1 MMTQTQA
8 LEAYRVV
15 RSFQWD
21 GWLLAPGGR
30 CRCSCR
36 QDPSSGCQGYVAEGC
51 RCKESTCH
59 CDCGI
64 SPSQY
69 GGDVWL
75 VAPGNPRKQ
84 MMLDHRFAIGD
95 ASLPAMSELLGQEEY
110 QRLLRPWNK
119 DSQYPPRRR
128 ARG

>member
-1 MMTQTQA
+1 MTQTAA

-15 RSFQWD
+15 KSFQWD
-21 GWLLAPGGR
+21 GWKLAPGGR
-30 CRCSCR
+30 CRCSCSI
-36 QDPSSGCQGYVAEGC
+36 DPRTNCQGYVGEGC
-51 RCKESTCH
+51 GCATTTCH

-64 SPSQY
+64 DPKQY

-75 VAPGNPRKQ
+75 VAPGNPRKES
-84 MMLDHRFAIGD
+84 MLAHRFAVGD
-95 ASLPAMSELLGQEEY
+95 ASLPAVSELLGQEEY

-119 DSQYPPRRR
+119 NSEYSPRRR